1 MELMDESISNTVE
14 IGINIKW
21 NDAMRRYIW
30 TFEGPGVD
38 PATGNF
44 KLPAPGKTA
53 IIYALDAECSDSY
66 QLIYV
71 NLDPE
76 NCATY
81 EIEHVHVH
89 QEKNSITIIDRNSF
103 NYTRTTPF
111 CLRLVA
117 RMTNNIGSGFLSPD
131 PQVTNSPNPP
141 VAQMSPVV

>member
-1 MELMDESISNTVE
+1 MDLMDESISNTVQ

-21 NDAMRRYIW
+21 SDEMRRYIW

-44 KLPAPGKTA
+44 QLPAGGKTA
-53 IIYALDAECSDSY
+53 IIYTLDSECTGAY

-81 EIEHVHVH
+81 EIEQVHTH
-89 QEKNSITIIDRNSF
+89 QQKNSITIIDRNSF
-103 NYTRTTPF
+103 NYTQTTPF

-117 RMTNNIGSGFLSPD
+117 RMTNNIGAGFLSPD
-131 PQVTNSPNPP
+131 PQVTNNPHPPYP
-141 VAQMSPVV
+141 VPA

>member
-1 MELMDESISNTVE
+1 MELMDESTSNTVE
-14 IGINIKW
+14 IGINIEW
-21 NDAMRRYIW
+21 NHEMRRYIW
-30 TFEGPGVD
+30 TFDGPGVD

-44 KLPAPGKTA
+44 RLPTYGKTA
-53 IIYALDAECSDSY
+53 IIYTLDDECADSY
-66 QLIYV
+66 QLVYV

-89 QEKNSITIIDRNSF
+89 NETNSITIIDRNSF
-103 NYTRTTPF
+103 NHTRTTPF

-131 PQVTNSPNPP
+131 PQVTNNPNPP
-141 VAQMSPVV
+141 MPSRQ

>member
-14 IGINIKW
+14 IGINIQW
-21 NDAMRRYIW
+21 DDEMRRYIW

-44 KLPAPGKTA
+44 VLPAGGKTA
-53 IIYALDAECSDSY
+53 IIYTLDDRCAGSY

-81 EIEHVHVH
+81 EIEQVQTH
-89 QEKNSITIIDRNSF
+89 QETNSLTIIDRNSF
-103 NYTRTTPF
+103 NYTRNTPF

-117 RMTNNIGSGFLSPD
+117 RLTNNIGSGFLSPD

-141 VAQMSPVV
+141 MSAASK